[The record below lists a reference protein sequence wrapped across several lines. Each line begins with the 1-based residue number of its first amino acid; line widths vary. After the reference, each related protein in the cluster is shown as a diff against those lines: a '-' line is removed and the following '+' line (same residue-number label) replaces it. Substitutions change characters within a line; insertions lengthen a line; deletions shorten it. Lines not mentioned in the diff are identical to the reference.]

1 MTYVDVN
8 GSVIIGDSSTPC
20 TTIENLYVPGRAIS
34 CQIPDFGDRDT
45 PESLLVAVTLNGN
58 TDSSEFTLE
67 SPNIIAVDPT
77 FGPVSGGISVKVTGS
92 NLAIG
97 NIENTR
103 VTFNGTDC
111 TIHDV
116 DQ

>member
-1 MTYVDVN
+1 MTYDDVN
-8 GSVIIGDSSTPC
+8 GSVIIGDNSTPC
-20 TTIENLYVPGRAIS
+20 TTIENLYVPGTEIG
-34 CQIPDFGDRDT
+34 CQTPDFGDRDT
-45 PESLLVAVTLNGN
+45 PETLAVIVTLNNN
-58 TDSSEFTLE
+58 TASNQFTLE
-67 SPNIIAVDPT
+67 TPNITTVDPT

-103 VTFNGTDC
+103 VTFNGADC
-111 TIHDV
+111 TIQDV